1 MRKCSKQKVSM
12 FLVIAV
18 LLFGGINIVW
28 YINFDMYDKY
38 KEGYEKFR
46 TAYNKSNEEVDFTVK
61 KPQYLS
67 MQGNFSI
74 GDKSQTVTIIIWPGI
89 FFKEPFE
96 YGVIIRDE
104 ISNRQY
110 MIYVD
115 QDMKYLD
122 KKNATIPPEEMREE
136 KNVLKSKAK
145 QIEVLYKMA
154 KEEWNL

>member
-1 MRKCSKQKVSM
+1 MRKRSKQIVGM

-18 LLFGGINIVW
+18 ILFGGINIVW

-67 MQGNFSI
+67 MKGNFAI
-74 GDKSQTVTIIIWPGI
+74 GDKLQTVTIIIWPGI
-89 FFKEPFE
+89 FLKEPFE

-122 KKNATIPPEEMREE
+122 EKNSTISPEEMREE
-136 KNVLKSKAK
+136 KDVLKSKSK
-145 QIEVLYKMA
+145 QVEALYEMA